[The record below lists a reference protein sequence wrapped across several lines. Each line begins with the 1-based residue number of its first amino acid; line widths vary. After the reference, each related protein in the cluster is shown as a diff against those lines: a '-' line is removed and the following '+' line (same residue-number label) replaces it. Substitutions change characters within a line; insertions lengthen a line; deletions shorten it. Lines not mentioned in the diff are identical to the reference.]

1 VGQTA
6 EHRIDRYW
14 CVMTRPFKGRLA
26 TLAYRRF
33 DLQAPTRPG
42 KRIRFW
48 VVAVGRL
55 PMLLWACSTD
65 PWRVQSHR
73 HLTSGGGEIVEIFLP
88 SEIVVS

>member
-1 VGQTA
+1 MPGTRSGYRSA
-6 EHRIDRYW
+6 CDA
-14 CVMTRPFKGRLA
+14 CVPSLWSA
-26 TLAYRRF
+26 SAYAARE
-33 DLQAPTRPG
+33 
-42 KRIRFW
+42 RIRFW

-73 HLTSGGGEIVEIFLP
+73 HLASGGGEIVEIFLP